1 MLKNLLKHIQE
12 ERVAEQLYHSLIG
25 IEIEEHRIDDH
36 GRLSRKPYPQNL
48 GSRRYHPYL
57 QSDFSESMS
66 EIITDPNPNIGGV
79 LDQLDTLQTVLYRS
93 IDKSESFWPLSMPPA
108 MDEDDV
114 DFIKGHFGR
123 PAYAKYRDYL
133 TEKYGVAR
141 KIITGV
147 HVNFS
152 IPEPVI
158 NRLYV
163 HYQDQFSTLV
173 AFKNALYF
181 QLAQNFVLHRWLLT
195 YLFGASP
202 IAEKGF
208 LSAEDQK
215 QLTHPVRSIRNSI
228 YGYVNEPQDQVDAT
242 IYTSLD
248 HYIDGINHAIDDH
261 YLYSTAE
268 FYGPVWLRGQ
278 DDIKDYRTKGI
289 SYLEFRVLDNTP
301 FTPNGISRHAMYFLK
316 FFLMYLL
323 VTPVDHENIAADLKQ
338 SFTDNNQVALEN
350 PNQPTFKMA
359 EGIQIFDQLIE
370 MAKSL
375 HAHSEQLQALDD
387 FSEVVTHPELTASA
401 MLLKH
406 IKNGSLMDF
415 GTTVAK
421 RWRAQRLGATTLL
434 PSIGKISFDAQRLIF
449 YAIQLG
455 IRYYVVKDEDGESL
469 ITLTYDNVT
478 QVVYTDKVGKV
489 EPLEYL
495 HELFPGINKAD
506 KQDQSLI

>member
-1 MLKNLLKHIQE
+1 MLKNLLTYIQE
-12 ERVAEQLYHSLIG
+12 EHVAEQLYHSLIG
-25 IEIEEHRIDDH
+25 IEIEEHRIDNH
-36 GRLSRKPYPQNL
+36 GQLTRKPYPTNL

-57 QSDFSESMS
+57 QSDFSESMN

-93 IDKSESFWPLSMPPA
+93 IDKSEFFWPLSMPPA
-108 MDEDDV
+108 LDDDDV
-114 DFIKGHFGR
+114 DFIEDHFGR
-123 PAYAKYRDYL
+123 PVYTKYRNYL
-133 TEKYGVAR
+133 TKKYGVAR

-163 HYQDQFSTLV
+163 HYQDQFKTLV

-181 QLAQNFVLHRWLLT
+181 QLTQNFVLHRWLLT

-208 LSAEDQK
+208 FPKKDAQV
-215 QLTHPVRSIRNSI
+215 LTHPVRSIRNSI
-228 YGYVNEPQDQVDAT
+228 YGYVNEPEDHVDAT

-248 HYIDGINHAIDDH
+248 HYIDGLDSAVDH
-261 YLYSTAE
+261 HHLYSKAE
-268 FYGPVWLRGQ
+268 FYGPVRLRGQ
-278 DDIKDYRTKGI
+278 DDVKDYRTKGI

-323 VTPVDHENIAADLKQ
+323 VTPIDHETIANDLKQ
-338 SFTDNNQVALEN
+338 SFTDNNQVALES
-350 PNQPTFKMA
+350 PDQPTFKMA
-359 EGIQIFDQLIE
+359 EGVQIFNELIT

-387 FSEVVTHPELTASA
+387 FSEVISHPELTASA

-406 IKNGSLMDF
+406 IKDDSLMDF

-421 RWRAQRLGATTLL
+421 EWRAQRLGANTLL
-434 PSIGKISFDAQRLIF
+434 PSMSNISFEAQRLIF

-455 IRYYVVKDEDGESL
+455 IRYYVVKDEEGESL

-495 HELFPGINKAD
+495 YNLFPDIKKAAE
-506 KQDQSLI
+506 QDNQ

>member
-1 MLKNLLKHIQE
+1 MLKNLLTYIQE
-12 ERVAEQLYHSLIG
+12 EHVAEQLYHSLIG
-25 IEIEEHRIDDH
+25 IEIEEHRIDNH
-36 GRLSRKPYPQNL
+36 GRLSQLPYPQNL

-57 QSDFSESMS
+57 QSDFSESMN

-79 LDQLDTLQTVLYRS
+79 LDQLDTLQTVLTRS
-93 IDKSESFWPLSMPPA
+93 IDKSEAFWPLSMPPA
-108 MDEDDV
+108 MNAEDKE
-114 DFIKGHFGR
+114 FIKKHFGR

-133 TEKYGVAR
+133 TDKYGVAR

-163 HYQDQFSTLV
+163 HYRDQFKSLV
-173 AFKNALYF
+173 EFKNALYF

-208 LSAEDQK
+208 FSGKTPEQLS
-215 QLTHPVRSIRNSI
+215 HPVRSIRNSI
-228 YGYVNEPQDQVDAT
+228 YGYVNEPDDKVDTT
-242 IYTSLD
+242 IYASLD
-248 HYIDGINHAIDDH
+248 HYINGLNSAIDDH
-261 YLYSTAE
+261 ELYSKAE
-268 FYGPVWLRGQ
+268 FYGPVRLRGQ
-278 DDIKDYRTKGI
+278 ELIKDYRTKGI

-301 FTPNGISRHAMYFLK
+301 FTPNGLSRHAMYFLK
-316 FFLMYLL
+316 FFLVYLL
-323 VTPVDHENIAADLKQ
+323 VTPVDHENIGDDLQQ
-338 SFTDNNQVALEN
+338 SFADNNQVALEN
-350 PNQPTFKMA
+350 PDQVTFKEA
-359 EGIQIFDQLIE
+359 EGITIFKELIS

-387 FSEVVTHPELTASA
+387 FSEVITHPELTASA

-406 IKNGSLMDF
+406 IKNDSLMDF
-415 GTTVAK
+415 GVTVAK
-421 RWRAQRLGATTLL
+421 RRRAQRLGAPTLL
-434 PSIGKISFDAQRLIF
+434 PSMGNISFDAQRLIF
-449 YAIQLG
+449 HAIQLG

-489 EPLEYL
+489 EPLTYL
-495 HELFPGINKAD
+495 YELFPGIKKAAEQD
-506 KQDQSLI
+506 KI